1 MSDQTSLPPPEIVA
15 AIRKLFFGRL
25 AETNTDLIQALFDLA
40 TQIEARDDHTC
51 LVLLLD
57 IENRIQ
63 AMHNILKVFEECFE
77 G

>member
-1 MSDQTSLPPPEIVA
+1 MSDQHSLPPPETVA
-15 AIRKLFFGRL
+15 AIRAVFFGRL
-25 AETNTDLIQALFDLA
+25 AMTNRDLIQAHFDLA
-40 TQIEARDDHTC
+40 VQINARDDHTC

-57 IENRIQ
+57 IENRLQ

>member
-1 MSDQTSLPPPEIVA
+1 MSDQHSLPPPETVT
-15 AIRKLFFGRL
+15 AIRAIFFARL
-25 AETNTDLIQALFDLA
+25 AEMNSDIIQAHFDLA
-40 TQIEARDDHTC
+40 VQIKARDDHTC

-57 IENRIQ
+57 IENRLE

>member
-1 MSDQTSLPPPEIVA
+1 MSDQHSLPPPETVA
-15 AIRKLFFGRL
+15 AIRAIFFGRL
-25 AETNTDLIQALFDLA
+25 AEMNSDIIQAHFDLA
-40 TQIEARDDHTC
+40 VQIKARDDHTC

-57 IENRIQ
+57 IENRLE